1 MDLFGP
7 QGSECSDQEGPL
19 KDPYCG
25 RDHPRVGWQQEV
37 HQVGW
42 NFIIPLHRP
51 RLRVI
56 TPPHIQH
63 TWGRYRFIR
72 LPFGL
77 ICSQDIFQRMMD
89 QILEHCEG
97 VIGIA
102 EDVVV
107 HGKDDEEHNRR
118 LHNLM

>member
-19 KDPYCG
+19 QDPYCG
-25 RDHPRVGWQQEV
+25 RDHPRVGWQQKV
-37 HQVGW
+37 HQAGW
-42 NFIIPLHRP
+42 NSIIPLHRP

-56 TPPHIQH
+56 TPHHMPC
-63 TWGRYRFIR
+63 GRYRFIR

-77 ICSQDIFQRMMD
+77 ACSQDIFQRMMD
-89 QILEHCEG
+89 QILERCEG

-102 EDVVV
+102 DDIVV
-107 HGKDDEEHNRR
+107 HGKDDKEHDR
-118 LHNLM
+118 